1 MEDTT
6 AGASGAEPTPEPAS
20 GPVSGSPS
28 TTRRFLP
35 RVKRDTVIAFVNE
48 TLDAVDLLAEKL
60 ADAVGLRGS
69 TTTSGPPAPPPAEP
83 PAPPPPPPPSSASAA
98 APPSPPPPPAASAL

>member
-20 GPVSGSPS
+20 GPVSGTPS
-28 TTRRFLP
+28 TARRLLP
-35 RVKRDTVIAFVNE
+35 RVQRDTVIAFVNE

-60 ADAVGLRGS
+60 ADAVGLRGPK
-69 TTTSGPPAPPPAEP
+69 TTSGPPAPPPPE
-83 PAPPPPPPPSSASAA
+83 
-98 APPSPPPPPAASAL
+98 PPPPPAPSPAAAPPAPPAASAC

>member
-20 GPVSGSPS
+20 GPVSGTPS
-28 TTRRFLP
+28 TARRLLP
-35 RVKRDTVIAFVNE
+35 RVQRDTVIAFVNE

-60 ADAVGLRGS
+60 ADAVGLRGPK
-69 TTTSGPPAPPPAEP
+69 TTSGPPAPPPPE
-83 PAPPPPPPPSSASAA
+83 PPPPPPAPSPAA
-98 APPSPPPPPAASAL
+98 APPPPPPAASAF